1 MPSSLASTSL
11 ATANG
16 VGVKNVQFAPSA
28 QTLPRKIVIIGTYDE
43 TTKTGIVADQPYLV
57 QSPEDVGDRFGFGFM
72 VHTLAQGLYKG
83 SGNLET
89 WVVPQAEATTPG
101 YAQGTITIVA
111 TSASAGPIYLYVVG
125 YQLQISVADGDDETT
140 IAAAIAAAINADV
153 TLPVTATSALGVVTV
168 DVKSAGP
175 WGNFVNL
182 AINLGRGEE
191 TPEGI
196 TSITIVQPTGGTG
209 VPDIQTAL
217 DALGLN
223 DDQNESYFTELMH
236 GYLQDATTL
245 DAISTW
251 NGTGNLFEGNYA
263 KLVARPLRSLNG
275 DTAPGSS
282 GLSSLITL
290 GDGRKQDRT
299 SGVVAVPGSPNHP
312 AEIAAQALGW
322 TARINNNR
330 AAEHYT
336 KIPLTGVL
344 PGAIAD
350 RWTSSYSSRDTALKA
365 GISPTK
371 VLDGTTVVL
380 QDVATFYHPDGV
392 PTDSNGYAMQVNI
405 AKLQNIMES
414 VKVNFAQEK
423 WQGIFI
429 VQDVAK
435 VTNTVDN
442 QKARDITA
450 VQNDVVALARA
461 WEAHGW
467 IATADFTIDEIK
479 KGTYI
484 QVRAGSTGFDITIPI
499 LLSGVGRIY
508 NSEIHFDTSLAILT
522 A

>member
-16 VGVKNVQFAPSA
+16 VGVKNVQFSPSA

-43 TTKTGIVADQPYLV
+43 TTKTTIVADQPYLV
-57 QSPEDVGDRFGFGFM
+57 TSPEDVGDKFGFGFM
-72 VHTLAQGLYKG
+72 VYTLAAGAYRG

-111 TSASAGPIYLYVVG
+111 TSASAGTLYLYVAG
-125 YQLQISVADGDDETT
+125 KQLQILVADGDDET
-140 IAAAIAAAINADV
+140 AIAAKIETAIDADL
-153 TLPVTATSALGVVTV
+153 TLPVTATAALGVVTI
-168 DVKSAGP
+168 DSKSAGP
-175 WGNFVNL
+175 WGNFINL
-182 AINLGRGEE
+182 AINLGYGEE
-191 TPEGI
+191 TPADI

-209 VPDIQTAL
+209 IPDIQTAL

-223 DDQNESYFTELMH
+223 DEQNENYFTELVH
-236 GYLQDATTL
+236 GYLQDTTTL

-282 GLSSLITL
+282 GLSALIAF

-299 SGVVAVPGSPNHP
+299 SGIVAVPGSPNHP

-322 TARINNNR
+322 IARINNNR
-330 AAEHYT
+330 ASEHYT
-336 KIPLTGVL
+336 DIPLIDVL
-344 PGAIAD
+344 PGAKAD

-365 GISPTK
+365 GISPTMIK
-371 VLDGTTVVL
+371 NGTTVVL
-380 QDVATFYHPDGV
+380 QDVATFYHPDNV

-405 AKLQNIMES
+405 SKIQNIMES

-429 VQDVAK
+429 VEDVAK
-435 VTNTVDN
+435 VTNTIDN
-442 QKARDITA
+442 QKARDIIA
-450 VQNDVVALARA
+450 VRNDIVALAIE
-461 WEAHGW
+461 WERHGW
-467 IATADFTIDEIK
+467 IWSAAFTIDELK
-479 KGTYI
+479 KGGYI
-484 QVRAGSTGFDITIPI
+484 QIRAGTTGFDITIPI